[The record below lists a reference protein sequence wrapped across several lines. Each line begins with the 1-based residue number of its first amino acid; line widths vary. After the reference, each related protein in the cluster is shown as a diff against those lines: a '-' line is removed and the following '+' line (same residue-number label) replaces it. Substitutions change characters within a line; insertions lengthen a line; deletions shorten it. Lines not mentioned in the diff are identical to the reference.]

1 MISPLRQRFAP
12 LPATP
17 GYVLR
22 QWPRAVGMMQLV
34 GFSRPCSRRDLAS
47 ICRWAGLSENGQ
59 SKNGLSDRAVSRL
72 VTLAARQGPG
82 NRYHHSG
89 HFAHVVMAAAI
100 LAGSDGLRA
109 HDRDLLVVA
118 ALIHDLNH
126 LGKRSSKRLFHQE
139 RQSATA
145 ARRIIIGAGADARLA
160 ARLEK
165 LLIATALTDDA
176 LRMTILASDPLAR
189 LLADADIFASVSYRR
204 DIALGLTRNL
214 KLEQRIPGKADD
226 LLRHFAGRIG
236 KVGLHS
242 GAGRRLLASTVAS
255 RQAGLNTVAVDD
267 VGDVVA

>member
-1 MISPLRQRFAP
+1 
-12 LPATP
+12 
-17 GYVLR
+17 
-22 QWPRAVGMMQLV
+22 MQLV

-100 LAGSDGLRA
+100 FAGSDGLRA

-176 LRMTILASDPLAR
+176 LRMTILAADPLAR

-226 LLRHFAGRIG
+226 LLRHFAARIG
-236 KVGLHS
+236 KAGVHS

-267 VGDVVA
+267 VGGVVA